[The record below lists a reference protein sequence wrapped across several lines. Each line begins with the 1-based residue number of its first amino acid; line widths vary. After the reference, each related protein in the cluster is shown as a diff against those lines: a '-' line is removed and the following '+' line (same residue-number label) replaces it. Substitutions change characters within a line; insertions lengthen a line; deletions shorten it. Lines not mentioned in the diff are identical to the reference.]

1 MDVTYDRIGFD
12 KWLCPGD
19 GTTISLQGK
28 YSSDI
33 FKYYKFGVRKCNTTS
48 PLSTTRPCV
57 NSTTI
62 EAFLNA
68 S

>member
-33 FKYYKFGVRKCNTTS
+33 FKFYKFGVKKCDTTS
-48 PLSTTRPCV
+48 PL
-57 NSTTI
+57 
-62 EAFLNA
+62 
-68 S
+68 

>member
-19 GTTISLQGK
+19 KTRISLQGK

-33 FKYYKFGVRKCNTTS
+33 FKFYKFGVKKCDTTS
-48 PLSTTRPCV
+48 PL
-57 NSTTI
+57 
-62 EAFLNA
+62 
-68 S
+68 